1 MRFSCRFIPN
11 LNLSRISPT
20 FKSDSDSMEWNLN
33 VLMFNVDLNLFIYL
47 FSDHRVHTA
56 FIHWTLA
63 FTLSFATKGLSPRDT
78 LCHGI
83 RVLSSLLDVKVVV
96 IMKRRWRKGK
106 GRIFRKGCDFA
117 DSGEILSAVIW
128 LTLLSFQFQP
138 VCLKENVPGKNLRPS
153 MWVLF

>member
-1 MRFSCRFIPN
+1 
-11 LNLSRISPT
+11 
-20 FKSDSDSMEWNLN
+20 
-33 VLMFNVDLNLFIYL
+33 MFNVDLNLFIYL

-63 FTLSFATKGLSPRDT
+63 FTLSFAPKGLSPRDT

-83 RVLSSLLDVKVVV
+83 RVLSCLLDVEVVV

-117 DSGEILSAVIW
+117 DSGEILSFDW
-128 LTLLSFQFQP
+128 LCWVFNFNRFARKKMCLVKTWDHPCGFYFRIFVPKVKIFVKFLLKTTQCWWMGGRLHNFA
-138 VCLKENVPGKNLRPS
+138 L
-153 MWVLF
+153 